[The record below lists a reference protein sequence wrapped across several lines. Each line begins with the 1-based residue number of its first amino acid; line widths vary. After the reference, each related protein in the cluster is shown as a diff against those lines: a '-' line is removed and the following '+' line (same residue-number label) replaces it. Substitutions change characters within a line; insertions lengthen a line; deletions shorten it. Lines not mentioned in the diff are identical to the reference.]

1 MRGDVLKR
9 NRAYRQIVASQF
21 STVTPENEMKWEL
34 IEPSR
39 GEYDFGPADDIV
51 EHADEARQKV
61 RGHTLVWHSQLPAW
75 VRELGPKDLQQAMRE
90 HIRNVMEHYDKEVG
104 VWDVVNEPIADSG
117 RLRPS
122 VFARRLGE
130 GFIEDAFRTAR
141 AADADAKLYLNEIG
155 AEGSNPKSDRLY
167 EIVRGL
173 KARGVPIDGVG
184 FQSHFNLDGIPAGYV
199 ENMQRFRA
207 LGVDVAITEADVGL
221 RLSPSAADLN
231 KQARDLRPGRA
242 RLPDREV
249 RVADVPGLHRR
260 TLVDLRDAG
269 RDGRRDAARRQA
281 PAEAGVRRGAAGAAR
296 GMTGQA
302 RRRSGGRCVSCG
314 HTRPALSSLLLAS
327 RWEQVGHQRWRTRRV
342 GRAAGW
348 GRNVRRLAR
357 DLGAGAALLAFAA
370 LLNGGLTGGD
380 FATLAAGQPIN
391 HNPPA
396 LTGDQRLGGE
406 LTCGRGH
413 WDDPDGAPYSV
424 TYQWRRDGAELV
436 GQTNPTYTVVSADI
450 GARCVAT

>member
-61 RGHTLVWHSQLPAW
+61 RGHTLVWHFQLPAW
-75 VRELGPKDLQQAMRE
+75 VRELGPKDLRQATRE

-184 FQSHFNLDGIPAGYV
+184 FQAHFNLDGMPAGFV

-207 LGVDVAITEADVGL
+207 LGLDVAITEADVGL
-221 RLSPSAADLN
+221 RLSPSAADLH
-231 KQARDLRPGRA
+231 KQARDLRGGRA
-242 RLPDREV
+242 RVPDREV
-249 RVADVPGLHRR
+249 RVADALGLHRR
-260 TLVDLRDAG
+260 SLVDLRDAG

-281 PAEAGVRRGAAGAAR
+281 AAKARVRRRPGGAEGADAVSAAAGARERMRTATRAGRVGTASERKSRSGAPWRQYGHCRRSVTGTAR
-296 GMTGQA
+296 PPSDTGASHCGHASVPLPSRHERA
-302 RRRSGGRCVSCG
+302 RRSSCA
-314 HTRPALSSLLLAS
+314 P
-327 RWEQVGHQRWRTRRV
+327 
-342 GRAAGW
+342 
-348 GRNVRRLAR
+348 
-357 DLGAGAALLAFAA
+357 AGAAIGCARS
-370 LLNGGLTGGD
+370 GS
-380 FATLAAGQPIN
+380 
-391 HNPPA
+391 
-396 LTGDQRLGGE
+396 
-406 LTCGRGH
+406 
-413 WDDPDGAPYSV
+413 DPSIPRSNAMIEV
-424 TYQWRRDGAELV
+424 
-436 GQTNPTYTVVSADI
+436 
-450 GARCVAT
+450 